1 MSDADVNA
9 KLSSIVTLLKAVGVD
24 GGKGGKTLDDD
35 QIQAIIRKLQ
45 NAQAEAPQIIAALEA
60 HASRQPEPPQPQ
72 YEEEEDEEEE
82 DDDDAN
88 YPMVGPGCSD
98 DISVVSDLTTPTVVS
113 SLNVADEE
121 HYKETLPPMLV
132 GSMLIAPTKRKNL
145 VNNPRTN
152 VRKSGVGGA
161 AAQRRKHYNAT
172 MEKLKTD
179 KVAPAP
185 TPTPRP
191 SKPQPSPAP
200 QQQPSSPKPLKS
212 KNKAARRA
220 SLGATD
226 NNNAFA
232 SSWNAFESTPTKR
245 GGPSTLIDD
254 DGFLMSS
261 GGGFEAF
268 NPFQDETFAQPMPAS
283 APSSTKKKSSKS
295 KKSSGTS
302 SSKPSNN
309 SSSNGSTGGGKPQQ
323 QQPQPQAP
331 PQRRAR
337 RASLAM

>member
-1 MSDADVNA
+1 LTSVKGSPAVQGNQSLHPSIDHPINQSSSITMSDADVNA

-72 YEEEEDEEEE
+72 YEEEDEEEE

-172 MEKLKTD
+172 MENLRPIRWHRHPRRHPDPPSHNLRQHRNSNRRVPNLSSLRTRPPGE
-179 KVAPAP
+179 PAWEP
-185 TPTPRP
+185 RTTITPLPAHGMH
-191 SKPQPSPAP
+191 SKAR
-200 QQQPSSPKPLKS
+200 QQ
-212 KNKAARRA
+212 R
-220 SLGATD
+220 
-226 NNNAFA
+226 
-232 SSWNAFESTPTKR
+232 
-245 GGPSTLIDD
+245 
-254 DGFLMSS
+254 
-261 GGGFEAF
+261 EAVH
-268 NPFQDETFAQPMPAS
+268 
-283 APSSTKKKSSKS
+283 
-295 KKSSGTS
+295 
-302 SSKPSNN
+302 
-309 SSSNGSTGGGKPQQ
+309 
-323 QQPQPQAP
+323 P
-331 PQRRAR
+331 P
-337 RASLAM
+337 